1 MKKKKLLS
9 LLLAGAMSASIFVGC
24 GSSATDWD
32 YISNKGELVIG
43 VTYFEP
49 MNYLDADGKLTG
61 FETEFAEAV
70 CEKMGVTPKFQKID
84 WDSKEVELNSKTID
98 CIWNGMTISEDA
110 TKNTSVSKAYVKNA
124 QVVVMKADKA
134 GEYTRVEDL
143 SKLTFAAENGSAG
156 EAALKELSY
165 NTTGVTAQSD
175 ALMEVA
181 SGSTDACVIDITMA
195 NAMTGEGTSYKD
207 LAIACELTSEEYGVS
222 FRTGS
227 DMVEKFNEVLDEFLA
242 DGTLDR
248 LAEKYSLTLVK

>member
-1 MKKKKLLS
+1 MK
-9 LLLAGAMSASIFVGC
+9 IFP
-24 GSSATDWD
+24 SSPLPL
-32 YISNKGELVIG
+32 K
-43 VTYFEP
+43 
-49 MNYLDADGKLTG
+49 
-61 FETEFAEAV
+61 TEVRARLH
-70 CEKMGVTPKFQKID
+70 
-84 WDSKEVELNSKTID
+84 SKS
-98 CIWNGMTISEDA
+98 
-110 TKNTSVSKAYVKNA
+110 
-124 QVVVMKADKA
+124 
-134 GEYTRVEDL
+134 
-143 SKLTFAAENGSAG
+143 FP
-156 EAALKELSY
+156 
-165 NTTGVTAQSD
+165 TTGVTAQSD